1 MVTSKTDEGDD
12 PKPPVDSVRDQLVH
26 RLRASRIRE
35 REARTDLAVASA
47 VVEALDKE
55 LYLYELEVAELAS
68 QLEAARAAKERTT

>member
-1 MVTSKTDEGDD
+1 MVTSKTDEDDD

-55 LYLYELEVAELAS
+55 LYLYELEAAEAKAK
-68 QLEAARAAKERTT
+68 LEARDAD

>member
-1 MVTSKTDEGDD
+1 MVASKTDEDDD

-55 LYLYELEVAELAS
+55 LYLYELEAAEAKAK
-68 QLEAARAAKERTT
+68 LEARDAD